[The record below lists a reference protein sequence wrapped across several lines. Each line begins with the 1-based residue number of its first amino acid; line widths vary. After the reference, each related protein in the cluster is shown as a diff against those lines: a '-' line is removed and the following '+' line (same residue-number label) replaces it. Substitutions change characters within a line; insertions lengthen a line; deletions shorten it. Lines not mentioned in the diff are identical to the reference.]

1 LWFSACGEQICGMTK
16 GNPVGCR
23 IANSTKNI
31 TSYVRFNM
39 KEKNMAPH
47 AKRLL
52 EIRRIKANG
61 NLPLI
66 TKV

>member
-1 LWFSACGEQICGMTK
+1 
-16 GNPVGCR
+16 
-23 IANSTKNI
+23 
-31 TSYVRFNM
+31 M